1 MEINYWWLS
10 LILLLLAAL
19 VYWLIKKNRKDEKV
33 FEKELDGNKRKP
45 ED

>member
-33 FEKELDGNKRKP
+33 FEKELDEKQRKP